1 MLDLHWHAAFASSIA
16 DQQGSHVQEHM
27 PGYTGCTSVQS
38 RASSTHL
45 RDETRVSVRCEEVTA
60 VIGGKLCLNIR
71 VPHAPFLSV
80 CTYPLCYVKHRDRPF
95 GCRLLT

>member
-1 MLDLHWHAAFASSIA
+1 MLCLYRRAGATVA
-16 DQQGSHVQEHM
+16 DQHGSYVQEHM
-27 PGYTGCTSVQS
+27 PDYTGCTSVPS
-38 RASSTHL
+38 WAGSTHL
-45 RDETRVSVRCEEVTA
+45 RNETRVSVRCEEVTA

-80 CTYPLCYVKHRDRPF
+80 CTYPLCYVKHRRRRF